1 MKELVTFRKYLNEGV
16 INENLKVGDKGTIE
30 IDGEDDLVVVTQN
43 PKGKEATKEDFKNDI
58 IWVEFL
64 EGQFEGEISSYSKD
78 VINTDKYK

>member
-1 MKELVTFRKYLNEGV
+1 MKELTNFRKYLNEGI

-30 IDGEDDLVVVTQN
+30 IDGEDDLVVVIQN
-43 PKGKEATKEDFKNDI
+43 PNGKEEAEEDFKNDV

-64 EGQFEGEISSYSKD
+64 EGQFKGGISSYSKD

>member
-1 MKELVTFRKYLNEGV
+1 MKELVTFRKYLTEGV

-30 IDGEDDLVVVTQN
+30 IDGEDDLVVVIQN
-43 PKGKEATKEDFKNDI
+43 PNGKEEAEEDFKNDV

-78 VINTDKYK
+78 AIKTK

>member
-30 IDGEDDLVVVTQN
+30 IDGEDDLVVVIQN
-43 PKGKEATKEDFKNDI
+43 PNGKEEAEEDFKNDV

-78 VINTDKYK
+78 AIKTK